1 MSRLAAIPNPGH
13 DAPSLHKAASAMRQN
28 LEFIT
33 GQRSD
38 KIQALPVNA
47 SITAIISKQNEL
59 IARLQGEATVGPV
72 QFAPGIAAIPGM
84 QYVPPAYADP
94 KLLGAGGGVP
104 AVDDASAITAPAGT
118 EVPPMGAEYLVVFDK
133 LTGQMATWNAAT
145 GTYTFAPNQAD
156 VETALQQVADALD
169 QVQDLGADVE
179 LLAQSVSTGTNLLY
193 NPAFEVDAG
202 GWRFGLEQNAAD
214 DDGVF
219 GRDLAGN
226 DWRPVGMHTIGLN
239 RSGSPLG
246 VRDID
251 TNTELGRVP
260 VEPGERYCVSAWLAN
275 HRCQTDVFVIFLNE
289 ALEAVSETHSPAITL
304 SVQGG
309 KNLAAWQRSF
319 AFAVAPLTAR
329 WAFVGVRQY
338 PVAGESNPYSW
349 ACRPML
355 ERVVAAQ
362 VAPSIWSY
370 SSAWVASQIK
380 AVTTDTAS
388 NASAIQQVNARLE
401 TGGDINQAIVQV
413 VAKASATDNKLLGS
427 WAVTI
432 DANGKLT
439 GVKLL
444 NDGTTSTLAIAAD
457 EVLIDGSVKAK
468 SLDAGAVTAVKIA
481 AGAVTADKISV
492 ASLAAIKT
500 TTGDLSA
507 NRIDVVHSENA
518 NDWGWVRSA
527 GKWWGDGANGW
538 VMARHSDGRTF
549 VEARGGSSR
558 IWMSSWGDCGISFPK
573 FSVDNAGN
581 ASFGGN
587 LNAASGTLGT
597 ITAGL
602 LRNPTDTTRINL
614 NETGAGE
621 LLRVNG
627 VTRIWGDGRTRWSNS
642 IGTFYLRPR
651 RPGYNAGSAWDAYF
665 DALYIYR
672 AYYDETWFLRRQSEV
687 IGIIVDTGIP
697 MDSILDAYTSAVVA
711 RVSGWSI
718 WWNGAS
724 VQSTDKLMVRCTP
737 AHRLPIHGSQTWGN
751 VTLHLKLDMELAP
764 GSPLITEGKERDIRL
779 AELQVEL
786 IRLS

>member
-1 MSRLAAIPNPGH
+1 
-13 DAPSLHKAASAMRQN
+13 MRQN

-33 GQRSD
+33 GQRTD
-38 KIQALPVNA
+38 KILALPANA

-84 QYVPPAYADP
+84 QYVPPSYADP

-104 AVDDASAITAPAGT
+104 AVDDANAITAPAGT

-133 LTGQMATWNAAT
+133 LTGQMATWDAAT
-145 GTYTFAPNQAD
+145 GKYSFAANQSD
-156 VETALQQVADALD
+156 VEEALQQVAIALD
-169 QVQDLGADVE
+169 QVQDLGADVD
-179 LLAQSVSTGTNLLY
+179 LLAQSVSTGANLLY
-193 NPAFEVDAG
+193 NPAFEADAS
-202 GWRFGLEQNAAD
+202 GWTFGLEQNAAD
-214 DDGVF
+214 DDGFF

-226 DWRPVGMHTIGLN
+226 DWRPVGMHNIGLT

-246 VRDID
+246 VRDIT

-289 ALEAVSETHSPAITL
+289 ALELVSETHSPAITL
-304 SVQGG
+304 SVNGG

-338 PVAGESNPYSW
+338 PVAGESIPYSW

-362 VAPSIWSY
+362 IAPSIWSY

-413 VAKASATDNKLLGS
+413 VAQASATDNKLLGS

-439 GVKLL
+439 GIKLL
-444 NDGTTSTLAIAAD
+444 NDGTISTLAIAAD
-457 EVLIDGSVKAK
+457 EVLIDGSVTAAK
-468 SLDAGAVTAVKIA
+468 IQAGAVTAVKIQ

-507 NRIDVVHSENA
+507 NRIDVVHNTAA

-527 GKWWGDGANGW
+527 GKFWADGVNGW
-538 VMARHSDGRTF
+538 VMTRHPDGRTYL
-549 VEARGGSSR
+549 EAKGGSSR

-581 ASFGGN
+581 ANFGGN
-587 LNAASGTLGT
+587 LNAATGTFAGALSAASGTLGT

-602 LRNPTDTTRINL
+602 LRNSTDTTRINL
-614 NETGAGE
+614 NEAGAGE
-621 LLRVNG
+621 LIRVNG
-627 VTRIWGDGRTRWSNS
+627 VTRVWGDGRTRWSNG

-672 AYYDETWFLRRQSEV
+672 AYDDGTGKIAQQSEV
-687 IGIIVDTGIP
+687 GGIIVDTGIP
-697 MDSILDAYTSAVVA
+697 MDSILDAYTSTIVA

-718 WWNGAS
+718 WWNGAP
-724 VQSTDKLMVRCTP
+724 VQSTDKLVVRCTP

-751 VTLHLKLDMELAP
+751 VTLHIKLDMELAP
-764 GSPLITEGKERDIRL
+764 GSPLVTNGYEQDIRL